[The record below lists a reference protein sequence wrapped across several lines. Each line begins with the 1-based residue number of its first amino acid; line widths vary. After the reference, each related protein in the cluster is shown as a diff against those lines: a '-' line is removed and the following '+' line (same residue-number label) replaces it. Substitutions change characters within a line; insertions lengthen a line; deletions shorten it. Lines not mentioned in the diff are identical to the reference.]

1 MPEWKPAY
9 LTTPVTASLIFLS
22 VINLLVSPCS
32 ILLNILVIVAVKT
45 SPRLKTN
52 HHILMASLAGTDL
65 LTGAI
70 SQPLVIAEEIYLLKG
85 KSVNSYSVCF
95 LRNVSAITAVTPV
108 IASLQHL
115 ALLSIER
122 YLAITYPFKYLELIT
137 ELRLTASV
145 VTVWAVATLLT
156 VRTSVYTVNNA
167 FILNFRRV
175 IMYVHDGM
183 PEWQPS
189 YLTTLV
195 TASMIFI
202 SVINLIVSPC
212 TMVLNALVMIAVKT
226 SPRLKS
232 NYHILL
238 ASLAGTDL
246 MTGAMAQPPVVVE
259 QIYRLSGNSAH
270 FYKVCLLNNISR
282 ITGVYFITASI
293 LHLMLLSVE
302 RYVTI
307 TYPYK
312 YLEIMTKRR
321 LISSAVFAWSFAALT
336 VVLSVK
342 DIFPFSFRALLIVI
356 SISILIFC
364 HIAVYRETRAQMR
377 KIKSQ
382 QVSKEAREVFLKEK
396 KAMNTTKV
404 IIGVV

>member
-1 MPEWKPAY
+1 MNSFSNSSKQTSQLDFCSNVLDWMPEWKPAY

-52 HHILMASLAGTDL
+52 HHILLASLAGTDL

-70 SQPLVIAEEIYLLKG
+70 QQPLVITEEINLLKG
-85 KSVNSYSVCF
+85 SSVNSYSVCL
-95 LRNVSAITAVTPV
+95 LRNVSAITAVTPI

-175 IMYVHDGM
+175 I
-183 PEWQPS
+183 
-189 YLTTLV
+189 
-195 TASMIFI
+195 
-202 SVINLIVSPC
+202 
-212 TMVLNALVMIAVKT
+212 
-226 SPRLKS
+226 
-232 NYHILL
+232 
-238 ASLAGTDL
+238 
-246 MTGAMAQPPVVVE
+246 
-259 QIYRLSGNSAH
+259 
-270 FYKVCLLNNISR
+270 
-282 ITGVYFITASI
+282 
-293 LHLMLLSVE
+293 
-302 RYVTI
+302 
-307 TYPYK
+307 
-312 YLEIMTKRR
+312 
-321 LISSAVFAWSFAALT
+321 T
-336 VVLSVK
+336 V
-342 DIFPFSFRALLIVI
+342 A

-364 HIAVYRETRAQMR
+364 HFAVYRQARSQIL
-377 KIKSQ
+377 KIATQ
-382 QVSKEAREVFLKEK
+382 QISTEARETFLKEK
-396 KAMNTTKV
+396 KALNTATMV
-404 IIGVV
+404 IGVVFLSFVPIIIIRPVLKSLIGPPAWKFVLLYAFKSLVLCNSVCNPLIYCTKNKEFRQAFKRIIARQNQGNTQRKNHFDQIFKRNKTNQ